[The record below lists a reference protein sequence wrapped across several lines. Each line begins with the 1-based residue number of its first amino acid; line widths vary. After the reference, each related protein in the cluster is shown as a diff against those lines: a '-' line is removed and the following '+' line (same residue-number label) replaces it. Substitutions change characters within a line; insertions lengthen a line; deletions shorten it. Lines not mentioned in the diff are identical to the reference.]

1 MSEPVAKTTPIL
13 VAASEKPTL
22 MPRFDVVVVGSGA
35 LGASAAFHLAR
46 AGRSVALLDKA
57 EIASQTSP
65 RAAGLSGQLRRNIVM
80 STLARRSVEKLLAF
94 ADETGEPMELYQPG
108 SMNIAR
114 TERHRVQLEKAVAWG
129 QSLGFPIEA
138 LSPEEACERMPF
150 LRPTGVLSATH
161 LKTDVFLEPAQV
173 PRGYA
178 AAAAKLGAELH
189 PHTRVDSFVAEGAK
203 IRRVLTDRGEFEADA
218 VVDAAGAW
226 ARRLAQL
233 AGSEAPMVPMRHQL
247 MVTEPIDGVG
257 NDQPI
262 VRVIDVNVYVRPD
275 RGGLMLGGYERDPR
289 PLDLN
294 QTPVDFRVEDLEL
307 DLSVLRRLAATVG
320 DQFPV
325 FVDAPIREHRGGLPT
340 MTIDGEHIVGPAP
353 GLDNLYLLAGC
364 NVGGLSISPA
374 LGEEI
379 AAWVVR
385 GAPSF
390 DLSRMSPARFPQGL
404 SASELLAGATERY
417 AHYYSPPPVLP
428 GAY

>member
-1 MSEPVAKTTPIL
+1 
-13 VAASEKPTL
+13 
-22 MPRFDVVVVGSGA
+22 
-35 LGASAAFHLAR
+35 
-46 AGRSVALLDKA
+46 
-57 EIASQTSP
+57 
-65 RAAGLSGQLRRNIVM
+65 
-80 STLARRSVEKLLAF
+80 
-94 ADETGEPMELYQPG
+94 
-108 SMNIAR
+108 
-114 TERHRVQLEKAVAWG
+114 
-129 QSLGFPIEA
+129 
-138 LSPEEACERMPF
+138 
-150 LRPTGVLSATH
+150 
-161 LKTDVFLEPAQV
+161 
-173 PRGYA
+173 
-178 AAAAKLGAELH
+178 
-189 PHTRVDSFVAEGAK
+189 
-203 IRRVLTDRGEFEADA
+203 
-218 VVDAAGAW
+218 
-226 ARRLAQL
+226 
-233 AGSEAPMVPMRHQL
+233 MVPMRHQL